1 MLRIK
6 SIAKF
11 LENLSA
17 DATKPR
23 VQEFQDKSFRSFA
36 LWTGRNIVGVNQD
49 IRIDELKFYIIFEIQ
64 SYVINYYSW
73 ETLKRRGI
81 VMADALSTK
90 YTFFTEI
97 PIPEHLR
104 KMLTEHEK
112 PIFAVKTIR
121 DAAVFTDKR
130 ILIADKQGLTGK
142 KVEYCTIPYK
152 VSKISDSS
160 LESMISSIVLK
171 AAIFPSFMAQ
181 IRL

>member
-1 MLRIK
+1 
-6 SIAKF
+6 
-11 LENLSA
+11 
-17 DATKPR
+17 
-23 VQEFQDKSFRSFA
+23 
-36 LWTGRNIVGVNQD
+36 
-49 IRIDELKFYIIFEIQ
+49 
-64 SYVINYYSW
+64 
-73 ETLKRRGI
+73 
-81 VMADALSTK
+81 MADALSTK